1 MHRIVGL
8 TALALIAA
16 PCLAQNARPNQAPG
30 GAAPTPWIAPAANV
44 AAPFPAYID
53 DLPKGLPEMPD
64 PGRFSPQVRA
74 WASMRAAGLARGG
87 EIPEAEDLPGYLRK
101 SGGGILGGMN
111 DADIMALAFM
121 VLMQAAKSAH
131 DDIKSIMEE
140 VKQANEARQQ
150 KRRQQGSEGKDDG
163 GDAGGMDSLNLQKL
177 TERRSKILQV
187 LSSLTKKS
195 SETEDSTAS
204 NLK

>member
-1 MHRIVGL
+1 MCRLIGL
-8 TALALIAA
+8 AALALIAA

-30 GAAPTPWIAPAANV
+30 GAAPTPWIAPAANMT
-44 AAPFPAYID
+44 APFPAYID

-87 EIPEAEDLPGYLRK
+87 KIPEADDLPGYLRK
-101 SGGGILGGMN
+101 TGGGILGDMN
-111 DADIMALAFM
+111 DGDIMALAFI
-121 VLMQAAKSAH
+121 VLMQAAKSAQ

-140 VKQANEARQQ
+140 VKKTNEARQQ
-150 KRRQQGSEGKDDG
+150 RGSENKGDS

-177 TERRSKILQV
+177 TERKSKILQV
-187 LSSLTKKS
+187 LSSLTKKR

>member
-8 TALALIAA
+8 AALALIAA

-30 GAAPTPWIAPAANV
+30 GAAPPLWIAPAANV
-44 AAPFPAYID
+44 PAPFPAFID

-64 PGRFSPQVRA
+64 PNRFSPQVRA

-101 SGGGILGGMN
+101 TGGSILGGMS
-111 DADIMALAFM
+111 DGDIMALAFL

-131 DDIKSIMEE
+131 DDLKSIMEE

-150 KRRQQGSEGKDDG
+150 KGRQQGAENQGDS
-163 GDAGGMDSLNLQKL
+163 GDAGGMGSLNLQKL
-177 TERRSKILQV
+177 TERKSKILQV
-187 LSSLTKKS
+187 LSNLTKKS